1 MKLRG
6 LVAEDFCNFKLP
18 SMFIASAVCDWKC
31 CTEAGHSADLCQNS
45 PLAQSPIRDISDETL
60 VKMYLSNPI
69 TKAIVVGGLEPMLQF
84 DELRHLLSALR
95 ARDTKS
101 PFVIYT
107 GYYPEEIE
115 DKLVALRGQNV
126 IVKFGR
132 YIPNRPTRYDDLLGV
147 TLISDNQFALAL

>member
-6 LVAEDFCNFKLP
+6 FVAEDFCNYKRP

-31 CTEAGHSADLCQNS
+31 CTEAGHSVALCQNS
-45 PLAQSPIRDISDETL
+45 PLMQSPIRDISDETL

-69 TKAIVVGGLEPMLQF
+69 TTAIVVGGLEPMLQF
-84 DELRHLLSALR
+84 DELYHLLSLLR
-95 ARDTKS
+95 ADDAES

-107 GYYPEEIE
+107 GYYPEEIK
-115 DKLVALRGQNV
+115 DKLDALRGKHV

-147 TLISDNQFALAL
+147 TLASDNQFARAL